1 MMLLRMNLWRS
12 LRGLP
17 RDLWVLSGATLINRL
32 GMMAIPFL
40 VLYLTRELGW
50 SAPRAGLALGVYGVG
65 SILAAPI
72 AGRLCDRIGGLPI
85 IRASLIGS
93 GIIMLIVP
101 LARSFPVVIGL
112 VLTWALLSEGG
123 RPATLTLVA
132 DLVPDAQRKPAF
144 ALIRLAINLGMSVG
158 PAAGGFIAAYSFRS
172 IFIVNSL
179 ASLAAGAF
187 LVAVP
192 MRGVAHIRN
201 LDADAE
207 DARLGTSRTAV
218 LGDRRLTIFLFA
230 TFLISA
236 VFFQH
241 EGALPLFLV
250 QDLQLSTAFYGMLF
264 TVNTL
269 MIVFMEVPLNAA
281 TAHWPHRWA
290 LAIGSFLFAAGS
302 GLFGF
307 ATGPAMIVFGI
318 VVWTFGE
325 MMLFPQ
331 AAAYVA
337 DIAPPHRRGS
347 YMGAYSLAFS
357 FAFAV
362 APWAGTA
369 VFARF
374 GATKLWASVFLVGVV
389 ATLMMLRVS
398 SEEGADT
405 AAQHAQTALRT
416 AD

>member
-17 RDLWVLSGATLINRL
+17 RDLWVISAATLINRL
-32 GMMAIPFL
+32 GTMAIPFL

-50 SAPRAGLALGVYGVG
+50 SAPRAGLTLGIYGAG
-65 SILAAPI
+65 AIMAAPI
-72 AGRLCDRIGGLPI
+72 AGRLSDRIGGLPI
-85 IRASLIGS
+85 IRAALLGS
-93 GIIMLIVP
+93 GIMMLVFP
-101 LARSFPVVIGL
+101 LARSFPAVIAL
-112 VLTWALLSEGG
+112 VLAWALLSEAG

-132 DLVPDAQRKPAF
+132 DLVPNEQRKPAF

-158 PAAGGFIAAYSFRS
+158 PAAGGIIAAFSFKW
-172 IFIVNSL
+172 IFFANAA
-179 ASLAAGAF
+179 ASLAAGIF
-187 LVAVP
+187 LLAVP
-192 MRGVAHIRN
+192 LEGVAHKRSP
-201 LDADAE
+201 DAGSE

-218 LGDRRLTIFLFA
+218 LGDRRMTLFLFA
-230 TFLISA
+230 TFLVSA

-250 QDLQLSTAFYGMLF
+250 QDLHLSTAFYGMLF

-307 ATGPAMIVFGI
+307 ATGPAMIVVGI
-318 VVWTFGE
+318 VIWTFGE

-337 DIAPPHRRGS
+337 DVAPPHRRGS

-357 FAFAV
+357 LAFAV
-362 APWAGTA
+362 APWAGTSM
-369 VFARF
+369 FARF
-374 GATKLWASVFLVGVV
+374 GATILWTSVFLVGVI
-389 ATLMMLRVS
+389 ATLIMLRVT
-398 SEEGADT
+398 SEEPAE
-405 AAQHAQTALRT
+405 AAAA
-416 AD
+416 AA